1 MEGHTVSIPSVML
14 NPRAVAATLC
24 LAAAACTVSA
34 RQPQQPPMTQ
44 PFAST
49 YQHAAV
55 AADHPLASQAGAE
68 ILKAGGNAVDAAVA
82 TSFALSVVRPYSCG
96 IGGGGFMVIRLP
108 NHPRLGKVETAINYR
123 EWGIAAARPDMF
135 EADPDPDA
143 ATHGGKAVC
152 VPGTVAGLLH
162 ALDRYGTMT
171 RGQVMAPAIR
181 LAREGFAV
189 DQHYEDSAR
198 KDKLVLPWLE
208 QDVARQRRF
217 AFLWERFLDVGRVRK
232 GYVLKLPEQAR
243 ALELIAEEGAKAF
256 YEGEI
261 ARAIVKAVRED
272 GGAMTMEDLA
282 GYRPEERA
290 PLRTTFQGR
299 SIMTMPPPSSGGVVL
314 AQVMAMLESRPD
326 LLSQAKDA
334 ATGGPGSATYIH
346 LVTEASKHAFAD
358 RARWMGDPNF
368 TKLPLKAML
377 SSEYVRSRGAMIDM
391 GKTLAPEAYG
401 TATPLPA
408 DAGTSHLSVI
418 DAEGGA
424 VACTETINLIFG
436 SLLPVPEFGFILNDE
451 MDDFATRG
459 GKANAFGLDHADL
472 NRPEPRKRPL
482 SSMTPTIV
490 TRDGT
495 VELIVG
501 GAGGPRIIS
510 GTIQVTLNAL
520 LFGMTAHDAIERPRF
535 HHQWRPDV
543 LQLEP
548 GVRQAAG
555 LADALGARGHSVGD
569 RETVASVQLIRA
581 SPEGWQAASDPRKG
595 GAPAG
600 H

>member
-1 MEGHTVSIPSVML
+1 A
-14 NPRAVAATLC
+14 RALASPLG
-24 LAAAACTVSA
+24 LAAATFAASA
-34 RQPQQPPMTQ
+34 RQSQQPPMT
-44 PFAST
+44 PSFAST
-49 YQHAAV
+49 YSHAAV

-108 NHPRLGKVETAINYR
+108 NHPRLGKVETTINYR
-123 EWGIAAARPDMF
+123 EWGVAAARPDMF
-135 EADPDPDA
+135 ETDPDPDA

-162 ALDRYGTMT
+162 ALEMYGTMT
-171 RGQVMAPAIR
+171 REQVLVPAIR

-198 KDKLVLPWLE
+198 KDTLVLPWLE
-208 QDVARQRRF
+208 QAPERQARF
-217 AFLWERFLDVGRVRK
+217 AFLWERFLDRGRIRK
-232 GYVLKLPEQAR
+232 GYVLKLPEQAA
-243 ALELIAEEGAKAF
+243 ALELIATEGAKAF
-256 YEGEI
+256 YEGPI
-261 ARAIVKAVRED
+261 AKAIVEAVRKD
-272 GGAMTMEDLA
+272 GGSMTLDDLA
-282 GYRPEERA
+282 SYRVEERP
-290 PLRTTFQGR
+290 PLRTTFRGS

-314 AQVMAMLESRPD
+314 AQVLEMLESRSD
-326 LLSQAKDA
+326 LLKGATDA
-334 ATGGPGSATYIH
+334 TTGGPGSAAYIH
-346 LVTEASKHAFAD
+346 LLTEASKHAFAD

-377 SSEYVRSRGAMIDM
+377 SSEYVASRGKLIDM
-391 GKTLAPEAYG
+391 TKTLPTESYG

-408 DAGTSHLSVI
+408 DAGTSHLSVV
-418 DAEGGA
+418 DAQGGA

-472 NRPEPRKRPL
+472 NRPQPRKRPL

-490 TRDGT
+490 TRDGK
-495 VELIVG
+495 VALVVG

-510 GTIQVTLNAL
+510 GTMQVTLNAL
-520 LFGMTAHDAIERPRF
+520 LFGMNAHDAVERPRF
-535 HHQWRPDV
+535 HHQWHPDV

-548 GVRQAAG
+548 SLRGTPG
-555 LADALGARGHSVGD
+555 LVDALKSRGHEVGD
-569 RETVASVQLIRA
+569 RESVASVQLIRA